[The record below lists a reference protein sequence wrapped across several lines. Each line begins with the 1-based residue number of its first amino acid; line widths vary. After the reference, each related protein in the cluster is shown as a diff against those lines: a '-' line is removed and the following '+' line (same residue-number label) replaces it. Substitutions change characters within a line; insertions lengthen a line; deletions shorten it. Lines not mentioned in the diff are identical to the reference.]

1 MSMAQNLG
9 IHGVECCTGAS
20 ETAEFQAKLIETLRS
35 KGSMSISALGGIVK
49 RPAGIP
55 KFKKFLDESG
65 AFKVDG
71 SLNVSLA

>member
-1 MSMAQNLG
+1 MVQKLG
-9 IHGVECCTGAS
+9 VPAVKCCAGAS
-20 ETAEFQAKLIETLRS
+20 EVAEFQAKLTETLRS

-55 KFKKFLDESG
+55 KFKKFLEESG
-65 AFKVDG
+65 AFKIDG